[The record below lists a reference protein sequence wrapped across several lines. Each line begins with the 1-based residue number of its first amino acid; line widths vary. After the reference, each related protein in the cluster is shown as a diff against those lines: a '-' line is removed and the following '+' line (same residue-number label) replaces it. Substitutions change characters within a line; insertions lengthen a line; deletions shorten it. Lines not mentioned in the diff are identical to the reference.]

1 MSWKCVT
8 RAPGCLLLPLPLL
21 MSPSVSVCLFPRCL
35 ISHLSTP
42 GTVTKLKDWADM
54 NGGNDGL
61 ERFAPAPIEDS
72 EVVVGTILFG
82 LMSSVSYL
90 LVQPPCP
97 EAFLGIPRLR
107 AGHNSLV
114 LQDLIPTLFTT
125 MANFSPFLNSLPML
139 FHLSRMPFPLF
150 LCLGRGVLAGN
161 EGGSLAM

>member
-1 MSWKCVT
+1 
-8 RAPGCLLLPLPLL
+8 
-21 MSPSVSVCLFPRCL
+21 
-35 ISHLSTP
+35 
-42 GTVTKLKDWADM
+42 M

-107 AGHNSLV
+107 AQLPGASGSHPNLTYHHGEF
-114 LQDLIPTLFTT
+114 LTIPQFF
-125 MANFSPFLNSLPML
+125 AYAVPS
-139 FHLSRMPFPLF
+139 
-150 LCLGRGVLAGN
+150 V
-161 EGGSLAM
+161 

>member
-1 MSWKCVT
+1 
-8 RAPGCLLLPLPLL
+8 
-21 MSPSVSVCLFPRCL
+21 
-35 ISHLSTP
+35 
-42 GTVTKLKDWADM
+42 M

-61 ERFAPAPIEDS
+61 ERFAPAPVEDS
-72 EVVVGTILFG
+72 EVVVGTVLFG

-107 AGHNSLV
+107 AQLV

-125 MANFSPFLNSLPML
+125 MANFSPLLNSLPML
-139 FHLSRMPFPLF
+139 FHLSRTPFPLF

-161 EGGSLAM
+161 EGGGLAM